1 MFNRAILIG
10 RLVADPEMRTT
21 PNGINVATFRIAID
35 RYSKSAERQ
44 TDFINIVAWRER
56 AEFVCRYFT
65 KGRLIG
71 VEGSIQTRSY
81 TDKEGNKRNAFE
93 VVADRTFFVESKSS
107 AVGGA
112 PSPAPAASD
121 PNAGVSYSSGS
132 EGDFQ
137 VVDNDDDLPF

>member
-1 MFNRAILIG
+1 MLNRAILIG

-35 RYSKSAERQ
+35 RYSKTAEKQ
-44 TDFINIVAWRER
+44 ADFISIVAWRER

-71 VEGSIQTRSY
+71 IEGSIQTRSY
-81 TDKEGNKRNAFE
+81 TDKDGNKRNAFE
-93 VVADRTFFVESKSS
+93 VVADRAFFVESKSS
-107 AVGGA
+107 AAAGA
-112 PSPAPAASD
+112 PSPAPVSD

-137 VVDNDDDLPF
+137 VVDSDEDLPF